1 MKRLQNFI
9 IMDQRLKLINE
20 SNATNMAII
29 SNSMRALSNP
39 DNDKTIIEYLKS
51 AIASSK
57 REIKLNNEM
66 KAKWKL

>member
-1 MKRLQNFI
+1 
-9 IMDQRLKLINE
+9 MDQRLKLINE
-20 SNATNMAII
+20 SNAINMAIM
-29 SNSMRALSNP
+29 SNSMRALANP

-66 KAKWKL
+66 KVKWKL